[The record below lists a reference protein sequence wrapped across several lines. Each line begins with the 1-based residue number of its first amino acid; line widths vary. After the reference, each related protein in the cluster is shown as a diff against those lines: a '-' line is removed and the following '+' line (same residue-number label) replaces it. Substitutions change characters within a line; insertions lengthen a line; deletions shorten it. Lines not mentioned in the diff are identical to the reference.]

1 MDILTAFGALS
12 VTAMLVFYSLES
24 RSPAFVLTF
33 ALACWSSALYAWLA
47 GTWPFA
53 VVELV
58 WGVVALR
65 RFAQRRLTL
74 RST

>member
-1 MDILTAFGALS
+1 MDPLTAFGALS
-12 VTAMLVFYSLES
+12 VSAMLLFYALES

-33 ALACWSSALYAWLA
+33 ALACWSSALYGWLA

-65 RFAQRRLTL
+65 RFAQRRRAS
-74 RST
+74 RSA